1 MKNVSSHNYI
11 GAKVPDQVYD
21 LSEESRVASVELVRI
36 GECRYNLDFSD
47 GMLRL
52 SSQLFE
58 EETRGVDPAQHK
70 FILFDAIAP
79 SETIK
84 YPLFTCN
91 LSLERVREI
100 VEKSGDVFIMFV
112 KRRSMTT

>member
-1 MKNVSSHNYI
+1 MKAVSSHNYI
-11 GAKVPDQVYD
+11 GAQVPGEIYD
-21 LSEESRVASVELVRI
+21 LSEESVASVELVRI
-36 GECRYNLDFSD
+36 GECRYNLDFSH

-52 SSQLFE
+52 SSQLSE
-58 EETRGVDPAQHK
+58 DEIRGVDPAQHK

-79 SETIK
+79 GETIK

-100 VEKSGDVFIMFV
+100 VGKSSEVFIMFV